1 MNSPS
6 TQAPR
11 PRILRVAGCFAALLL
26 VTGWVCLAL
35 GLLGKSYDLVTVYF
49 CAHFGAFI
57 VGMMSFDKVGGI
69 SAILAALTM
78 VVWFIWMGTHPVA
91 S

>member
-1 MNSPS
+1 MSPS
-6 TQAPR
+6 SPPHR

-35 GLLGKSYDLVTVYF
+35 GLSFKSYNLVTVYF
-49 CAHFGAFI
+49 SSHFGAFI

-78 VVWFIWMGTHPVA
+78 VAWFVWMGTHPVA
-91 S
+91 G